1 MDKGRL
7 EAFSDGVFAI
17 IITIMVLELVP
28 PHGTTLEALRE
39 IAPVFLAYVLSFV
52 NVGIYWTNHHHL
64 LHASHVVDGRV
75 LWANLFLLFWL
86 SLFPFTTAWMG
97 ETWTGESGLAALP
110 VALYGVALLMASVA
124 YYILERLLI
133 RIQPPDARL
142 GEAVGLEL
150 KGITSTVA
158 YVFAI
163 ATALV
168 LPAVSVAIYIG
179 VAIWWFIPD
188 RRIERAVR
196 R

>member
-75 LWANLFLLFWL
+75 LWANLFLLFWRGWGRRGRGRAA
-86 SLFPFTTAWMG
+86 SPRCPSRS
-97 ETWTGESGLAALP
+97 TGSR
-110 VALYGVALLMASVA
+110 S
-124 YYILERLLI
+124 
-133 RIQPPDARL
+133 
-142 GEAVGLEL
+142 
-150 KGITSTVA
+150 
-158 YVFAI
+158 
-163 ATALV
+163 
-168 LPAVSVAIYIG
+168 
-179 VAIWWFIPD
+179 
-188 RRIERAVR
+188 
-196 R
+196 